1 MADTLRSVNP
11 TTGAAFGDPIAETT
25 PEAVAQAAAAAR
37 AAAPGLAAMRPHDR
51 GDLMRAVAAALTGH
65 EDAIIALADAESG
78 LGEARLR
85 GELARTTG
93 QFELYAAYAET
104 GAVLDVVIDHA
115 APRATPPRPDLRRW
129 NTPLGPV
136 AVYAASNFPLAF
148 GVAGTDTAAA
158 LAAGCP
164 VVAKAHASQPATA
177 VLLGAIITEALEKRG
192 ADPRVFAVVGG
203 FQAGL
208 DLIRDPNIKAG
219 AFTGSIAGGRALA
232 EEAAGRPEPIPFY
245 GELGSL
251 NPVVVT
257 PEAVAQRGPA
267 LVEEFAASMTLGA
280 GQFCTKPGLL
290 FLPEGHGL
298 DEALAE
304 AVRAKQVHPMLNG
317 RIREAYAAEAARLAS
332 HPQARFAVEPSE
344 AEGGFA
350 VTPGLIEAPA
360 SAIDGDDALL
370 HECFGPTALVLTYAD
385 AAELERVLPQL
396 PGGLT
401 ATVQLATSTDP
412 IAQTALP
419 LLAERSG
426 RVLVNGWPTGVAVT
440 HAQHH
445 GGPWP
450 ATTNARYSSV
460 GTGAAAR
467 FVRPVAYQ
475 STPEPLLPEALHD
488 DNPLGVQRR
497 VDGVLE
503 PAAGA

>member
-11 TTGAAFGDPIAETT
+11 TTGAAFGDPIPETG
-25 PEAVAQAAAAAR
+25 PEAVARTAEAAR
-37 AAAPGLAAMRPHDR
+37 AAAPGLAAMRPAER
-51 GDLMRAVAAALTGH
+51 GDLMRAVAAALTARA
-65 EDAIIALADAESG
+65 DAIVALADAESA

-93 QFELYAAYAET
+93 QFEQYAAYTET
-104 GAVLDVVIDHA
+104 GAPLDIVIDHA
-115 APRATPPRPDLRRW
+115 APRATPPRPDLRRMHR
-129 NTPLGPV
+129 PLGPV

-158 LAAGCP
+158 FAAGSP
-164 VVAKAHASQPATA
+164 VVAKAHDSQPATA
-177 VLLGAIITEALEKRG
+177 VLLGEIVAEALAKHG
-192 ADPRVFAVVGG
+192 ADPGVFAVVSG

-208 DLIRDPNIKAG
+208 DLIRDPNIKAA
-219 AFTGSIAGGRALA
+219 AFTGSIAGGRALS
-232 EEAAGRPEPIPFY
+232 EEAASRPEPIPFY

-257 PEAVAQRGPA
+257 PEAVAQRGAA

-298 DEALAE
+298 DEALAD
-304 AVRAKQVHPMLNG
+304 AVRGKQVHPMLNV
-317 RIREAYAAEAARLAS
+317 RIRKAYAAEAAQLAS
-332 HPQARFAVEPSE
+332 HPQARFVVEPSH
-344 AEGGFA
+344 GGDGFA
-350 VTPGLIEAPA
+350 VGPGLIAAPA
-360 SAIDGDDALL
+360 AAIDGDDALL
-370 HECFGPTALVLTYAD
+370 SECFGPTALVLTYAD

-401 ATVQLATSTDP
+401 ATVQLATSADP
-412 IAQTALP
+412 IAQAVMP

-426 RVLVNGWPTGVAVT
+426 RVIVNGWPTGVAVT
-440 HAQHH
+440 DAQHH

-450 ATTNARYSSV
+450 ATTNPRHTSV
-460 GTGAAAR
+460 GSGAIAR
-467 FVRPVAYQ
+467 FLRPVAYQ

-488 DNPLGVQRR
+488 DNPLGLERR

-503 PAAGA
+503 PAAKG